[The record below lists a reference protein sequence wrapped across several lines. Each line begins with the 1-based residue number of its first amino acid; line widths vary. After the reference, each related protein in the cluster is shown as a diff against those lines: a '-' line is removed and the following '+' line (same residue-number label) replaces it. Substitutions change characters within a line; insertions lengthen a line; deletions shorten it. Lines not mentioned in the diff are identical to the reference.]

1 MKRPLS
7 DFTNNRVLVS
17 PSLLASD
24 FSALGAEL
32 RKIEEANADMVH
44 LDVMDAHFVP
54 NLTIGPALISA
65 LRKHSTLPFDTH
77 LMMTHPLRYI
87 QSFSDSG
94 ADHITF
100 HIECSEN
107 PAEIIHAI
115 RGTGCS
121 AGVSLKPG
129 TPASALL
136 PVIADVDLVLV
147 MTVEPGFGGQSFMA
161 EMLPKIAEIR
171 RMLDA
176 VSSRAHLEVDGLRL
190 GHLHGGDH
198 GDRPDA
204 LRVGDDRRRE
214 PVQAGLADHGAAAQA
229 DGGDPGPHVD
239 PSSQNR
245 PAPSLIFLATQLASV
260 SSTSPMSD

>member
-176 VSSRAHLEVDGLRL
+176 VSSRAHLEVDGGIGLSNV
-190 GHLHGGDH
+190 
-198 GDRPDA
+198 A
-204 LRVGDDRRRE
+204 EV
-214 PVQAGLADHGAAAQA
+214 VSAGANVLVAGTSVFRNPGGAAEAVEKFHEAQKIL
-229 DGGDPGPHVD
+229 
-239 PSSQNR
+239 N
-245 PAPSLIFLATQLASV
+245 ASRV
-260 SSTSPMSD
+260 SA